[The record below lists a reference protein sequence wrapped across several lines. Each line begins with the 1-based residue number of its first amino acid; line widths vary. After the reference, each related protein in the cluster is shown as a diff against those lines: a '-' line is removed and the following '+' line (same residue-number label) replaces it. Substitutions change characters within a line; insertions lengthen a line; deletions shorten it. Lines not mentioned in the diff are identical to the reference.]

1 MKCERTRW
9 LCVPI
14 TFVVRLTNAKNI
26 LIEFEQLEFWTFSCF
41 CLFLFSPFGR
51 QLSFIPSL
59 SLSFSFLSGCLSHSL
74 SLPFSI
80 AFCSRST
87 FNYIRCTCD
96 HITFEGWAWM
106 KSKTIL
112 PNWKCL
118 SNWNLSDVLPAFLH
132 HFGLAIFLAF
142 FRNNETNVFTT
153 GKSIWMSKC
162 LSFCLVPGIQ
172 LDLNLAKNLITQ
184 ISNRRKEKQ

>member
-1 MKCERTRW
+1 MWTNPLIVRPHNFCRTLDKCQKYTHW
-9 LCVPI
+9 I
-14 TFVVRLTNAKNI
+14 WTIGI
-26 LIEFEQLEFWTFSCF
+26 LNF
-41 CLFLFSPFGR
+41 FLL
-51 QLSFIPSL
+51 LSFLIFPLRSPALFYSFSL
-59 SLSFSFLSGCLSHSL
+59 SLSFSLLSGCLSHSL